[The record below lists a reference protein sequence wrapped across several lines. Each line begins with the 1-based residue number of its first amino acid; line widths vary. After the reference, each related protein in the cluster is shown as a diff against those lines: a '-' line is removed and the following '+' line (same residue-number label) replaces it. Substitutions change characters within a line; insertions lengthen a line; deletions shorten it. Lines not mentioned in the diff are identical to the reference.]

1 MRFVFLILAVLAAF
15 AQSVAAQE
23 GYSPSPEN
31 MESRREFSN
40 ARFGIF
46 IHWGLYSMLGDG
58 EWIMHNKNIN
68 HKEYEKL
75 AGGFYPSKFNAAEWV
90 SAIKLS
96 GAKYIC
102 ITSRHHDGFSLFKTT
117 ASSYN
122 SVDATPFGRD
132 ILAEI
137 AAECNKQGI
146 RLHFYYS
153 HLDWGREDYYPVGR
167 TGRGT
172 GRTGYFE
179 GKKLP
184 QMDSAVFRTN
194 WAYENYLKF
203 MDTQLTEL
211 LTNYGP
217 VGAIWFD
224 GVWDRDEQENGL
236 KAETWNL
243 AHQYSLIH
251 KLQPGCLVGNNH
263 HMDPFPGEDIQIFER
278 DIPGQ
283 NLYGYSEQ
291 AISTVLP
298 LETCQTM
305 NRSWGY
311 RITDTTYKTEEFLI
325 KYLVQTAAKG
335 ANLLLNIGPRPDGTL
350 PHESVARLKAIGKWM
365 DKYGETIY
373 GTTAGIVP
381 EQPWGVSTRKGHR
394 SFLHVFKDTLEIFVP
409 LEDTGIVSC
418 REFAGGKEL
427 KYRKAKGGITIMLDP
442 NMATDAGVRVVE
454 LVYPAVDT
462 EALEASVRNFLERY
476 PQATL
481 QDVYKNSFQDY
492 FGPAHIM
499 ASREGVI
506 NYLSREVQRMKLEK
520 PLDEK
525 ISLHVSGSG
534 TSGAQQDVLAE
545 EKNAQKYYT
554 PCGWRHNY
562 YQVSL
567 EMISDGLISV
577 EDFADAFI
585 AGGGQEPQVT
595 GEWLEEWTLIKK
607 AVKKVSP
614 KMEGYRVDDAKITS
628 LIKEGK
634 YVVHHSAGYSQAY
647 KPHYRIIR
655 GDIFKAVI
663 LPLIK

>member
-1 MRFVFLILAVLAAF
+1 MA
-15 AQSVAAQE
+15 
-23 GYSPSPEN
+23 
-31 MESRREFSN
+31 SRREFSQ

-46 IHWGLYSMLGDG
+46 IHWGIYSMLGDG
-58 EWIMHNKNIN
+58 EWVMHNKNIN

-75 AGGFYPSKFNAAEWV
+75 AGGFYPHKFNAAEWV
-90 SAIKLS
+90 GAIKAS

-102 ITSRHHDGFSLFKTT
+102 ITSRHHDGFSIFKSN

-122 SVDATPFGRD
+122 VVDATPFRRD

-137 AAECNKQGI
+137 AQECHKQGI

-172 GRTGYFE
+172 GRTGYFQ
-179 GKKLP
+179 GKRLP
-184 QMDSAVFRTN
+184 QLDSAVFRTN

-203 MDTQLTEL
+203 MDAQLTEL

-224 GVWDRDEQENGL
+224 GVWDRDKQENGL

-243 AHQYSLIH
+243 ASQYSLIH
-251 KLQPGCLVGNNH
+251 SLQPGCLVGNNH

-311 RITDTTYKTEEFLI
+311 RITDTAYKSEEFLI

-350 PHESVARLKAIGKWM
+350 PDESLSRLKAIGGWM
-365 DKYGETIY
+365 EKYGETIY
-373 GTTAGIVP
+373 ATTAGIVP

-394 SFLHVFKDTLEIFVP
+394 NFLHIFKDTAAVFVP
-409 LEDTGIVSC
+409 LEDAGIVEC
-418 REFAGGKEL
+418 REYVTGREL
-427 KYRKAKGGITIMLDP
+427 KFRKVDGGLEISLLPDMQADGGI
-442 NMATDAGVRVVE
+442 RVVE
-454 LVYPAVDT
+454 IAYPAVDRA
-462 EALEASVRNFLERY
+462 ALEASVASFMRKY

-499 ASREGVI
+499 AKREGVVR
-506 NYLSREVQRMKLEK
+506 YLQQELEQMEREEALGEDGND
-520 PLDEK
+520 L
-525 ISLHVSGSG
+525 SGRG
-534 TSGAQQDVLAE
+534 
-545 EKNAQKYYT
+545 YYD
-554 PCGWRHNY
+554 PCGWRNNY
-562 YQVSL
+562 FQVSL
-567 EMISDGLISV
+567 DVVKDGLMSV
-577 EDFADAFI
+577 GEFADAFI
-585 AGGGQEPQVT
+585 AGGGEVPQVDQ
-595 GEWLEEWTLIKK
+595 GWMQEWQLIKR
-607 AVKKVSP
+607 AVKKAAP
-614 KMEGYRVDDAKITS
+614 GIAGYREDAAAIDR
-628 LIKEGK
+628 LIGEGK
-634 YVVHHSAGYSQAY
+634 YVVHHSNRYGEAY

-655 GDIFKAVI
+655 RDIFEAVV
-663 LPLIK
+663 LPKLKK

>member
-1 MRFVFLILAVLAAF
+1 MFLTSFPIISQEKYIPS
-15 AQSVAAQE
+15 AQ
-23 GYSPSPEN
+23 N
-31 MESRREFSN
+31 MASRREFDQ

-46 IHWGLYSMLGDG
+46 IHWGIYSMLGDG
-58 EWIMHNKNIN
+58 EWVMHNKNIN
-68 HKEYEKL
+68 YKEYEKL
-75 AGGFYPSKFNAAEWV
+75 AAGFYPSKFNAAEWV
-90 SAIKLS
+90 NAIKGS

-102 ITSRHHDGFSLFKTT
+102 ITSRHHDGFSIFNTG
-117 ASSYN
+117 ASGYN
-122 SVDATPFGRD
+122 VVDATPFKRD

-137 AAECNKQGI
+137 AQECHKQGI
-146 RLHFYYS
+146 RLHIYYS
-153 HLDWGREDYYPVGR
+153 HIDWGREDYYPVGR

-172 GRTGYFE
+172 GRTGHFQ

-184 QMDSAVFRTN
+184 ELDSSKFQTN

-203 MDTQLTEL
+203 MDQQLTEL

-224 GVWDRDEQENGL
+224 GLWDRDKQEDGL

-243 AHQYSLIH
+243 DNQYALIH

-311 RITDTTYKTEEFLI
+311 RITDTTYKSEEFLI

-350 PHESVARLKAIGKWM
+350 PDESLQRLEAMGKWM
-365 DKYGETIY
+365 EKFGETIY

-394 SFLHVFKDTLEIFVP
+394 NFLFVFKDTSEVFVP
-409 LEDTGIVSC
+409 LEDTDIVES
-418 REFAGGKEL
+418 RDYAAGTHLE
-427 KYRKAKGGITIMLDP
+427 YRRVKGGIRISLG
-442 NMATDAGVRVVE
+442 NAGAPSNGIRVVE
-454 LVYPAVDT
+454 FAYDPVDN
-462 EALEASVRNFLERY
+462 EALEASVAGFLKKY

-481 QDVYKNSFQDY
+481 QDVYKNNFQDY

-499 ASREGVI
+499 AKREGVVRYLQQELEEMKQEG
-506 NYLSREVQRMKLEK
+506 YLSGR
-520 PLDEK
+520 
-525 ISLHVSGSG
+525 G
-534 TSGAQQDVLAE
+534 
-545 EKNAQKYYT
+545 YYD
-554 PCGWRHNY
+554 PCGWRNNY

-567 EMISDGLISV
+567 AVVADGLMTLD
-577 EDFADAFI
+577 EFADAFI
-585 AGGGQEPQVT
+585 AGGGAVPEVTDEWMQE
-595 GEWLEEWTLIKK
+595 WKLIKK
-607 AVKKVSP
+607 AVKKAAPAIV
-614 KMEGYRVDDAKITS
+614 GYGKDAAAIDN
-628 LIKEGK
+628 LIKDGK
-634 YVVHHSAGYSQAY
+634 YVVHHSNGYVETY
-647 KPHYRIIR
+647 KPHYRIMR
-655 GDIFKAVI
+655 RDIFNALVYPRIKASG
-663 LPLIK
+663 KN

>member
-1 MRFVFLILAVLAAF
+1 MRFVFF
-15 AQSVAAQE
+15 ALLFFSACFQLYSQDKYIPSAQ
-23 GYSPSPEN
+23 N
-31 MESRREFSN
+31 MASRREFDQ

-46 IHWGLYSMLGDG
+46 IHWGIYSMLGDG
-58 EWIMHNKNIN
+58 EWVMHNKNIN
-68 HKEYEKL
+68 YKEYEKL
-75 AGGFYPSKFNAAEWV
+75 AGGFYPSKFDAAEWV
-90 SAIKLS
+90 KAIKES

-102 ITSRHHDGFSLFKTT
+102 ITSRHHDGFSIFNTK

-122 SVDATPFGRD
+122 VVEATPFKRD

-137 AAECNKQGI
+137 AQECHKQGI

-153 HLDWGREDYYPVGR
+153 HIDWGREDYYPVGR
-167 TGRGT
+167 TGHGT
-172 GRTGYFE
+172 GRTGHFQ

-184 QMDSAVFRTN
+184 QMDSSKFQTN

-203 MDTQLTEL
+203 MDTQLEEL

-224 GVWDRDEQENGL
+224 GLWDRDKQENGL
-236 KAETWNL
+236 RADTWNL
-243 AHQYSLIH
+243 ENQYALIH
-251 KLQPGCLVGNNH
+251 RLQPGCLVGNNH

-311 RITDTTYKTEEFLI
+311 RITDTTYKSEEFLV

-350 PHESVARLKAIGKWM
+350 PDESLQRLKAIGVWM
-365 DKYGETIY
+365 DKFGETIY

-381 EQPWGVSTRKGHR
+381 EQNWGVSTRKGHR
-394 SFLHVFKDTLEIFVP
+394 NFLFVFNDTTEVFVP
-409 LEDTGIVSC
+409 LQDMDIVEC
-418 REFAGGKEL
+418 RDYAAGTQLKFKKE
-427 KYRKAKGGITIMLDP
+427 KGGIRITLDP
-442 NMATDAGVRVVE
+442 GMQAYQGIRVVE
-454 LVYPAVDT
+454 FTCPSVDKS
-462 EALEASVRNFLERY
+462 ALEASVAEFLEKY
-476 PQATL
+476 PEATL

-499 ASREGVI
+499 ARREGVVR
-506 NYLSREVQRMKLEK
+506 YLQQE
-520 PLDEK
+520 LDEMK
-525 ISLHVSGSG
+525 NEGQGNLSGRG
-534 TSGAQQDVLAE
+534 
-545 EKNAQKYYT
+545 YYD

-567 EMISDGLISV
+567 AVVADGLMTL
-577 EDFADAFI
+577 EEFADAFM
-585 AGGGQEPQVT
+585 AGGGAVPQVDDAWMQ
-595 GEWLEEWTLIKK
+595 EWKLIKG
-607 AVKKVSP
+607 AVKKVKP
-614 KMEGYRVDDAKITS
+614 GIEGFRKDAAVIDK
-628 LIKEGK
+628 LIGEGK
-634 YVVHHSAGYSQAY
+634 YVVHHSNKYGEAY

-655 GDIFKAVI
+655 SDIFNAVVYPRIKAAEGN
-663 LPLIK
+663 

>member
-1 MRFVFLILAVLAAF
+1 MRFVFF
-15 AQSVAAQE
+15 ALLMFLTSFPIFSQEKYIPSAQ
-23 GYSPSPEN
+23 N
-31 MESRREFSN
+31 MASRREFSQ

-46 IHWGLYSMLGDG
+46 IHWGIYSMLGDG
-58 EWIMHNKNIN
+58 EWVMHNKNIN
-68 HKEYEKL
+68 YKEYEKL
-75 AGGFYPSKFNAAEWV
+75 AAGFYPSKFNAAEWV
-90 SAIKLS
+90 KAIKGS

-102 ITSRHHDGFSLFKTT
+102 ITSRHHDGFSIFNTK
-117 ASSYN
+117 ASGYN
-122 SVDATPFGRD
+122 VVDATPFKRD

-137 AAECNKQGI
+137 AQECHKQGI
-146 RLHFYYS
+146 RLHIYYS
-153 HLDWGREDYYPVGR
+153 HIDWGREDYYPVGR

-172 GRTGYFE
+172 GRTGHFQ

-184 QMDSAVFRTN
+184 ELDSSKFQTN

-203 MDTQLTEL
+203 MDQQLTEL

-224 GVWDRDEQENGL
+224 GLWDRDKQEDGL

-243 AHQYSLIH
+243 DNQYALIH

-291 AISTVLP
+291 AISTMLP

-311 RITDTTYKTEEFLI
+311 RITDTTYKSEEFLI

-350 PHESVARLKAIGKWM
+350 PDESLQRLEAMGRWMGKF
-365 DKYGETIY
+365 GETIY

-394 SFLHVFKDTLEIFVP
+394 NFLFVFKDTSEVFVP
-409 LEDTGIVSC
+409 LEDTDIVESRDYAAGTHLEYRRVKDGIRISLGN
-418 REFAGGKEL
+418 AG
-427 KYRKAKGGITIMLDP
+427 APSNGI
-442 NMATDAGVRVVE
+442 RVVE
-454 LVYPAVDT
+454 FTYDPVDN
-462 EALEASVRNFLERY
+462 EALEASVVGFLKKY

-481 QDVYKNSFQDY
+481 QDVYKNNFQDY

-499 ASREGVI
+499 AKREGVVRYLQQELEEMKQEG
-506 NYLSREVQRMKLEK
+506 YLSGR
-520 PLDEK
+520 
-525 ISLHVSGSG
+525 G
-534 TSGAQQDVLAE
+534 
-545 EKNAQKYYT
+545 YYD
-554 PCGWRHNY
+554 PCGWRNNY

-567 EMISDGLISV
+567 AVVADGLMTLD
-577 EDFADAFI
+577 EFADAFI
-585 AGGGQEPQVT
+585 AGGGAVPEVTDEWMQE
-595 GEWLEEWTLIKK
+595 WKLIKK
-607 AVKKVSP
+607 AVKKAAPAIV
-614 KMEGYRVDDAKITS
+614 GYGKDAAAIDS
-628 LIKEGK
+628 LIKDGK
-634 YVVHHSAGYSQAY
+634 YVVHHSNRYVETY
-647 KPHYRIIR
+647 KPHYRIMR
-655 GDIFKAVI
+655 RDIFNALVYPRIKASG
-663 LPLIK
+663 KN

>member
-1 MRFVFLILAVLAAF
+1 MRFVFLILSVLIACTQLC
-15 AQSVAAQE
+15 AQSA
-23 GYSPSPEN
+23 YTPSPQN
-31 MESRREFSN
+31 MESRREFAQ

-46 IHWGLYSMLGDG
+46 IHWGIYSMLGDG
-58 EWIMHNKNIN
+58 EWVMHNKNIN
-68 HKEYEKL
+68 YKEYEKL
-75 AGGFYPSKFNAAEWV
+75 AGGFYPSKFDAAQWV
-90 SAIKLS
+90 SAIKGS

-102 ITSRHHDGFSLFKTT
+102 ITSRHHDGFSIFKTG
-117 ASSYN
+117 ASPYN
-122 SVDATPFGRD
+122 SVDATPFKRD

-137 AAECNKQGI
+137 ASECHKQGI

-153 HLDWGREDYYPVGR
+153 HIDWGREDYYPVGR
-167 TGRGT
+167 TGHGT
-172 GRTGYFE
+172 GRTGWFE

-184 QMDSAVFRTN
+184 QLDSAVFQTN

-224 GVWDRDEQENGL
+224 GLWDRDKQKNGL
-236 KAETWNL
+236 LAQTWNL
-243 AHQYSLIH
+243 DNQYALIH

-311 RITDTTYKTEEFLI
+311 RVTDTTYKTEEFLI

-350 PHESVARLKAIGKWM
+350 PDESLVRLAAIGKWM
-365 DKYGETIY
+365 EKYGETIY
-373 GTTAGIVP
+373 GSSAGVVP
-381 EQPWGVSTRKGHR
+381 EQSWGVSTRKGNR
-394 SFLHVFKDTLEIFVP
+394 NFLHIFKDTSEIFVP
-409 LEDTGIVSC
+409 LQNMEV
-418 REFAGGKEL
+418 KECKVYADGHPL
-427 KYRKAKGGITIMLDP
+427 KYRKDKNGIRVFLSPDMPVDGGI
-442 NMATDAGVRVVE
+442 RVVE
-454 LVYPAVDT
+454 IT
-462 EALEASVRNFLERY
+462 SEAADGVAMEKAIKAFLERY

-481 QDVYKNSFQDY
+481 QDVYKNSFQDW

-499 ASREGVI
+499 ASREGVVK
-506 NYLSREVQRMKLEK
+506 YLASELKQMEQEQIGADDAGSAVAEGSYNKL
-520 PLDEK
+520 
-525 ISLHVSGSG
+525 SGG
-534 TSGAQQDVLAE
+534 
-545 EKNAQKYYT
+545 KYYT
-554 PCGWRHNY
+554 PCGWRNNY

-567 EMISDGLISV
+567 DVVRDGLLTV
-577 EDFADAFI
+577 DEFADAFI
-585 AGGGQEPQVT
+585 CGGGAVPEVTDEWMQEW
-595 GEWLEEWTLIKK
+595 ELMKK
-607 AVKKVSP
+607 IVRRIAP
-614 KMEGYRVDDAKITS
+614 EMEGFSADADKITA

-634 YVVHHSAGYSQAY
+634 YVVHHSNRYGEAY

-655 GDIFKAVI
+655 RDIFEACI
-663 LPLIK
+663 LPRIKKYDIL

>member
-1 MRFVFLILAVLAAF
+1 
-15 AQSVAAQE
+15 
-23 GYSPSPEN
+23 
-31 MESRREFSN
+31 
-40 ARFGIF
+40 
-46 IHWGLYSMLGDG
+46 MLGDG
-58 EWIMHNKNIN
+58 EWVMHNKNIN
-68 HKEYEKL
+68 YKEYEKL
-75 AGGFYPSKFNAAEWV
+75 AAGFYPSKFNAAEWV
-90 SAIKLS
+90 KAIKGS

-102 ITSRHHDGFSLFKTT
+102 ITSRHHDGFSIFNTG
-117 ASSYN
+117 ASGYN
-122 SVDATPFGRD
+122 VVDATPFKRD

-137 AAECNKQGI
+137 AQECHKQGI
-146 RLHFYYS
+146 RLHIYYS
-153 HLDWGREDYYPVGR
+153 HIDWGREDYYPVGR

-172 GRTGYFE
+172 GRTGHFQ

-184 QMDSAVFRTN
+184 ELDSSKFQTN

-203 MDTQLTEL
+203 MDQQLTEL

-224 GVWDRDEQENGL
+224 GLWDRDKQEDGL

-243 AHQYSLIH
+243 DNQYALIH

-311 RITDTTYKTEEFLI
+311 RITDTTYKSEEFLI

-350 PHESVARLKAIGKWM
+350 PDESLQRLEAMGRWMGKF
-365 DKYGETIY
+365 GETIY

-394 SFLHVFKDTLEIFVP
+394 NFLFVFKDTSEVLVP
-409 LEDTGIVSC
+409 LEDTDIVECRDYATGTHLEYRRVKDGIRISLGN
-418 REFAGGKEL
+418 AG
-427 KYRKAKGGITIMLDP
+427 APDNGI
-442 NMATDAGVRVVE
+442 RVVE
-454 LVYPAVDT
+454 FTYDPVDN
-462 EALEASVRNFLERY
+462 EALEASVAGFLKKY

-481 QDVYKNSFQDY
+481 QDVYKNNFQDY

-499 ASREGVI
+499 AKREGVVRYLQQELEEMMQEG
-506 NYLSREVQRMKLEK
+506 YLSGR
-520 PLDEK
+520 
-525 ISLHVSGSG
+525 G
-534 TSGAQQDVLAE
+534 
-545 EKNAQKYYT
+545 YYD
-554 PCGWRHNY
+554 PCGWRNNY

-567 EMISDGLISV
+567 AVVADGIMTLD
-577 EDFADAFI
+577 EFADAFI
-585 AGGGQEPQVT
+585 AGGGAVPEVTDEWMQE
-595 GEWLEEWTLIKK
+595 WKLIKK
-607 AVKKVSP
+607 AVKKAAPTIV
-614 KMEGYRVDDAKITS
+614 GYGKDAAAIDS
-628 LIKEGK
+628 LIKDGK
-634 YVVHHSAGYSQAY
+634 YVVHHSNRYVETY
-647 KPHYRIIR
+647 KPHYRIMR
-655 GDIFKAVI
+655 RDIFNALVYPRIKASG
-663 LPLIK
+663 KN

>member
-1 MRFVFLILAVLAAF
+1 MRFVFFALLILLTSF
-15 AQSVAAQE
+15 PIFSQEKYIPSAQ
-23 GYSPSPEN
+23 N
-31 MESRREFSN
+31 MASRREFDQ

-46 IHWGLYSMLGDG
+46 IHWGIYSMLGDG
-58 EWIMHNKNIN
+58 EWVMHNKNIN
-68 HKEYEKL
+68 YKEYEKL
-75 AGGFYPSKFNAAEWV
+75 AAGFYPSKFNAAEWV
-90 SAIKLS
+90 KAIKGS

-102 ITSRHHDGFSLFKTT
+102 ITSRHHDGFSIFNTK
-117 ASSYN
+117 ASGYN
-122 SVDATPFGRD
+122 VVDATPFKRD

-137 AAECNKQGI
+137 AQECHKQGI
-146 RLHFYYS
+146 RLHIYYS
-153 HLDWGREDYYPVGR
+153 HIDWGREDYYPVGR

-172 GRTGYFE
+172 GRTGHFQ

-184 QMDSAVFRTN
+184 ELDSSKFQTN

-203 MDTQLTEL
+203 MDQQLTEL

-224 GVWDRDEQENGL
+224 GLWDRDKQEDGL

-243 AHQYSLIH
+243 DNQYALIH

-311 RITDTTYKTEEFLI
+311 RITDTTYKSEEFLI

-350 PHESVARLKAIGKWM
+350 PDESLQRLEAMGKWM
-365 DKYGETIY
+365 EKFGETIY

-394 SFLHVFKDTLEIFVP
+394 NFLFVFKDTSEVFVP
-409 LEDTGIVSC
+409 LEDTDIVES
-418 REFAGGKEL
+418 RDYAAGTHLE
-427 KYRKAKGGITIMLDP
+427 YRRVKGGIRISLG
-442 NMATDAGVRVVE
+442 NAGAPSNGIRVVE
-454 LVYPAVDT
+454 FAYDPVDN
-462 EALEASVRNFLERY
+462 EALEASVAGFLKKY

-481 QDVYKNSFQDY
+481 QDVYKNNFQDY

-499 ASREGVI
+499 AKREGVVRYLQQELEEMKQEG
-506 NYLSREVQRMKLEK
+506 YLSGR
-520 PLDEK
+520 
-525 ISLHVSGSG
+525 G
-534 TSGAQQDVLAE
+534 
-545 EKNAQKYYT
+545 YYD
-554 PCGWRHNY
+554 PCGWRNNY

-567 EMISDGLISV
+567 AVVADGLMTLD
-577 EDFADAFI
+577 EFADAFI
-585 AGGGQEPQVT
+585 AGGGAVPEVTDEWMQE
-595 GEWLEEWTLIKK
+595 WKLIKK
-607 AVKKVSP
+607 AVKKAAPTIV
-614 KMEGYRVDDAKITS
+614 GYGKDAAAIDS
-628 LIKEGK
+628 LIKDGK
-634 YVVHHSAGYSQAY
+634 YVVHHSNRYVETY
-647 KPHYRIIR
+647 KPHYRIMR
-655 GDIFKAVI
+655 RDIFNALVYPRIKASG
-663 LPLIK
+663 KN

>member
-1 MRFVFLILAVLAAF
+1 MLLTSFPIFSQEKYIPS
-15 AQSVAAQE
+15 AQ
-23 GYSPSPEN
+23 N
-31 MESRREFSN
+31 MASRREFDQ

-46 IHWGLYSMLGDG
+46 IHWGIYSMLGDG
-58 EWIMHNKNIN
+58 EWVMHNKNIN
-68 HKEYEKL
+68 YKEYEKL
-75 AGGFYPSKFNAAEWV
+75 AAGFYPSKFNAAEWV
-90 SAIKLS
+90 KAIKGS

-102 ITSRHHDGFSLFKTT
+102 ITSRHHDGFSIFNTK
-117 ASSYN
+117 ASGYN
-122 SVDATPFGRD
+122 VVDATPFKRD

-137 AAECNKQGI
+137 AQECHNQGI
-146 RLHFYYS
+146 RLHIYYS
-153 HLDWGREDYYPVGR
+153 HIDWGREDYYPVGR

-172 GRTGYFE
+172 GRTGHFQ

-184 QMDSAVFRTN
+184 ELDSSKFQTN

-203 MDTQLTEL
+203 MNQQLTEL

-224 GVWDRDEQENGL
+224 GLWDRDKQEDGL

-243 AHQYSLIH
+243 DNQYALIH

-311 RITDTTYKTEEFLI
+311 RITDTTYKSEEFLI

-350 PHESVARLKAIGKWM
+350 PDESLQRLEAMGRWM
-365 DKYGETIY
+365 EKFGETIY

-394 SFLHVFKDTLEIFVP
+394 NFLFVFKDTSEVLVP
-409 LEDTGIVSC
+409 LEDTDVVECRDYATGTHLEYRRVKDGIRISLGN
-418 REFAGGKEL
+418 AG
-427 KYRKAKGGITIMLDP
+427 APDNGI
-442 NMATDAGVRVVE
+442 RVVE
-454 LVYPAVDT
+454 FTYDPVDN
-462 EALEASVRNFLERY
+462 EALEASVTGFLKKY

-481 QDVYKNSFQDY
+481 QDVYKNNFQDY

-499 ASREGVI
+499 AKREGVVRYLQQELEEMKQEG
-506 NYLSREVQRMKLEK
+506 YLSGR
-520 PLDEK
+520 
-525 ISLHVSGSG
+525 G
-534 TSGAQQDVLAE
+534 
-545 EKNAQKYYT
+545 YYD
-554 PCGWRHNY
+554 PCGWRNNY

-567 EMISDGLISV
+567 AVVADGLMTLD
-577 EDFADAFI
+577 EFADAFI
-585 AGGGQEPQVT
+585 AGGGAVPEVTDEWMQE
-595 GEWLEEWTLIKK
+595 WKLIKK
-607 AVKKVSP
+607 AVKKAAPTIV
-614 KMEGYRVDDAKITS
+614 GYGKDAEAIDS
-628 LIKEGK
+628 LIKDGK
-634 YVVHHSAGYSQAY
+634 YVVHHSNRYVETY
-647 KPHYRIIR
+647 KPHYRIMR
-655 GDIFKAVI
+655 RDIFNALVYPRIKASD
-663 LPLIK
+663 KN

>member
-1 MRFVFLILAVLAAF
+1 MMAAAF
-15 AQSVAAQE
+15 AGRGYAQE
-23 GYSPSPEN
+23 NYRPSAEN
-31 MESRREFSN
+31 MESRREFSQ

-46 IHWGLYSMLGDG
+46 IHWGIYSILGDG
-58 EWIMHNKNIN
+58 EWVMHNKNIN
-68 HKEYEKL
+68 YKEYEKL
-75 AGGFYPSKFNAAEWV
+75 AAGFYPSKFNAEEWV
-90 SAIKLS
+90 SAIKMS

-102 ITSRHHDGFSLFKTT
+102 ITSRHHDGFSIFGTK
-117 ASSYN
+117 ASGYN

-137 AAECNKQGI
+137 AQECHKQGI
-146 RLHFYYS
+146 RLHIYYS
-153 HLDWGREDYYPVGR
+153 HIDWGREDYYPVGR
-167 TGRGT
+167 TGHGT
-172 GRTGYFE
+172 GRTGFFQ

-184 QMDSAVFRTN
+184 QIDSSVFRTN

-224 GVWDRDEQENGL
+224 GLWDRDKQQNGL
-236 KAETWNL
+236 EPQTWNL
-243 AHQYSLIH
+243 ANQYALIH

-311 RITDTTYKTEEFLI
+311 RITDTVYKSEEFLI

-350 PHESVARLKAIGKWM
+350 PDKAVARLKAIGSWM
-365 DKYGETIY
+365 EKYGETIY
-373 GTTAGIVP
+373 GTTAGVVP
-381 EQPWGVSTRKGHR
+381 EQPWGVSTRKGNR
-394 SFLHVFKDTLEIFVP
+394 TFLHIFKDTSSIFVP
-409 LEDTGIVSC
+409 LESADIVEC
-418 REFAGGKEL
+418 KAYLQGTPVKFKKKE
-427 KYRKAKGGITIMLDP
+427 GGIELDLSGP
-442 NMATDAGVRVVE
+442 IQKDGGIKVVE
-454 LVYPAVDT
+454 LVYPAVDRK
-462 EALEASVRNFLERY
+462 ALESSVRNFLERY
-476 PQATL
+476 PKATL
-481 QDVYKNSFQDY
+481 QDVYKNNFQDVY
-492 FGPAHIM
+492 GPAHIM
-499 ASREGVI
+499 ADRKGVI
-506 NYLSREVQRMKLEK
+506 SYLQRELKKMAIENDGPVAVK
-520 PLDEK
+520 PLSKADSPEGGL
-525 ISLHVSGSG
+525 SAG
-534 TSGAQQDVLAE
+534 QQIQDRKKDA
-545 EKNAQKYYT
+545 AYYFN
-554 PCGWRHNY
+554 PCGWRNNY

-567 EMISDGLISV
+567 EMISDGLVSV
-577 EDFADAFI
+577 EEFADAFM
-585 AGGGQEPQVT
+585 AGGGAEPEVT
-595 GEWLEEWTLIKK
+595 QEWLLEWKLIKK
-607 AVKKVSP
+607 AVKDMAP
-614 KMEGYRVDDAKITS
+614 KIEGYRRDDAKITA

-634 YVVHHSAGYSQAY
+634 YVVHHSTQYGDAY

-655 GDIFKAVI
+655 RDIFEAVL

>member
-1 MRFVFLILAVLAAF
+1 MFLTSFPIF
-15 AQSVAAQE
+15 SQEKYIPSAQ
-23 GYSPSPEN
+23 N
-31 MESRREFSN
+31 MASRMEFSQ

-46 IHWGLYSMLGDG
+46 IHWGIYSMLGDG
-58 EWIMHNKNIN
+58 EWVMHNKNIN
-68 HKEYEKL
+68 YKEYEKL
-75 AGGFYPSKFNAAEWV
+75 AAGFYPSKFNAAEWV
-90 SAIKLS
+90 KAIKGS

-102 ITSRHHDGFSLFKTT
+102 ITSRHHDGFSIFNTK
-117 ASSYN
+117 ASGYN
-122 SVDATPFGRD
+122 VVDATPFKRD

-137 AAECNKQGI
+137 AQECHKQGI
-146 RLHFYYS
+146 RLHIYYS
-153 HLDWGREDYYPVGR
+153 HIDWGREDYYPVGR

-172 GRTGYFE
+172 GRIGHFQ

-184 QMDSAVFRTN
+184 ELDSSKFQTN

-203 MDTQLTEL
+203 MDQQLTEL

-224 GVWDRDEQENGL
+224 GLWDRDKQEDGL

-243 AHQYSLIH
+243 DNQYALIH

-311 RITDTTYKTEEFLI
+311 RITDTTYKSEEFLI

-350 PHESVARLKAIGKWM
+350 PDESLQRLEAMGRWM
-365 DKYGETIY
+365 EKFGETIY

-394 SFLHVFKDTLEIFVP
+394 NFLFVFKDTSEVFVP
-409 LEDTGIVSC
+409 LEDTDIVECRDYATGTHLEYRRVKDGIRISLGN
-418 REFAGGKEL
+418 AG
-427 KYRKAKGGITIMLDP
+427 APDNGI
-442 NMATDAGVRVVE
+442 RVVE
-454 LVYPAVDT
+454 FAYDPIDN
-462 EALEASVRNFLERY
+462 EALEASVAGFLKKY

-481 QDVYKNSFQDY
+481 QDVYKNNFQDY

-499 ASREGVI
+499 AKREGVVRYLQQELEEMKQEG
-506 NYLSREVQRMKLEK
+506 YLSGR
-520 PLDEK
+520 
-525 ISLHVSGSG
+525 G
-534 TSGAQQDVLAE
+534 
-545 EKNAQKYYT
+545 YYD
-554 PCGWRHNY
+554 PCGWRNNY

-567 EMISDGLISV
+567 AVVADGLMTLD
-577 EDFADAFI
+577 EFADAFI
-585 AGGGQEPQVT
+585 AGGGAVPEVTDEWMQE
-595 GEWLEEWTLIKK
+595 WKLIKK
-607 AVKKVSP
+607 AVKKAAPAIV
-614 KMEGYRVDDAKITS
+614 GYGKDAAAIDN
-628 LIKEGK
+628 LIKDGK
-634 YVVHHSAGYSQAY
+634 YVVHHSNRYVETY
-647 KPHYRIIR
+647 KPHYRIMR
-655 GDIFKAVI
+655 RDIFNALVYPRIKASG
-663 LPLIK
+663 KN

>member
-1 MRFVFLILAVLAAF
+1 MRFVFSFIVGLAIF
-15 AQSVAAQE
+15 AQTVSAQE
-23 GYSPSPEN
+23 NYRPTPQN
-31 MESRREFSN
+31 MESRREFAQ

-68 HKEYEKL
+68 HKEYETL
-75 AGGFYPSKFNAAEWV
+75 AGAFYPSKFNATEWV
-90 SAIKLS
+90 SAIKKS

-102 ITSRHHDGFSLFKTT
+102 ITSRHHDGFSLFKTA

-137 AAECNKQGI
+137 AAECQKQGI

-184 QMDSAVFRTN
+184 QIDSAVFQTN

-203 MDTQLTEL
+203 MDDQLTEL
-211 LTNYGP
+211 LTNYGKI
-217 VGAIWFD
+217 GAIWFD
-224 GVWDRDEQENGL
+224 GVWDRDKQENGL

-243 AHQYSLIH
+243 ANQYALIH

-263 HMDPFPGEDIQIFER
+263 HMGPFPGEDIQIFER

-311 RITDTTYKTEEFLI
+311 RVTDTTYKTEEFLI

-350 PHESVARLKAIGKWM
+350 PDKSIQRLKAMGEWM

-373 GTTAGIVP
+373 GTTAGIVS

-394 SFLHVFKDTLEIFVP
+394 NFLHVFKDTSEIFVP
-409 LEDTGIVSC
+409 LENTDIVEC
-418 REFAGGKEL
+418 KEYVGGNEL
-427 KYRKAKGGITIMLDP
+427 KYKKVKGGLKIILNP
-442 NMATDAGVRVVE
+442 GIVRDGGIAVVE
-454 LVYPAVDT
+454 FTYPAVDVT
-462 EALEASVRNFLERY
+462 ALEASVAEFLERY
-476 PQATL
+476 PKATL

-499 ASREGVI
+499 ASRESVI
-506 NYLSREVQRMKLEK
+506 AYLERELKKMKLEK
-520 PLDEK
+520 VPPLSITLYSDTTDHTPVAGDMSGEK
-525 ISLHVSGSG
+525 
-534 TSGAQQDVLAE
+534 E
-545 EKNAQKYYT
+545 ESFQYYT

-567 EMISDGLISV
+567 KMITDGLISV
-577 EDFADAFI
+577 EDFADAFL
-585 AGGGQEPQVT
+585 AGGGEEPQVT
-595 GEWLEEWTLIKK
+595 EAWLEEWKLIKK
-607 AVKKVSP
+607 GVKKVAP
-614 KMEGYRVDDAKITS
+614 KLKGFKDDDARITS
-628 LIKEGK
+628 LIEEGK
-634 YVVHHSAGYSQAY
+634 YVVHHSASFNGAY

-655 GDIFKAVI
+655 RDIFEAVI

>member
-1 MRFVFLILAVLAAF
+1 MFLTSFPIF
-15 AQSVAAQE
+15 SQEKYIPSAQ
-23 GYSPSPEN
+23 N
-31 MESRREFSN
+31 MASRREFDQ

-46 IHWGLYSMLGDG
+46 IHWGIYSMLGDG
-58 EWIMHNKNIN
+58 EWVMHNKNIN
-68 HKEYEKL
+68 YKEYEKL
-75 AGGFYPSKFNAAEWV
+75 AAGFYPSKFNAAEWV
-90 SAIKLS
+90 KAIKGS

-102 ITSRHHDGFSLFKTT
+102 ITSRHHDGFSIFNTK
-117 ASSYN
+117 ASGYN
-122 SVDATPFGRD
+122 VVDATPFKRD

-137 AAECNKQGI
+137 AQECHKQGI
-146 RLHFYYS
+146 RLHIYYS
-153 HLDWGREDYYPVGR
+153 HIDWGREDYYPVGR

-172 GRTGYFE
+172 GRTGHFQ

-184 QMDSAVFRTN
+184 ELDSSKFQTN

-203 MDTQLTEL
+203 MDQQLTEL

-224 GVWDRDEQENGL
+224 GLWDRDKQEDGL

-243 AHQYSLIH
+243 DNQYALIH

-311 RITDTTYKTEEFLI
+311 RITDTTYKSEEFLI

-350 PHESVARLKAIGKWM
+350 PDESLQRLEAMGRWM
-365 DKYGETIY
+365 EKFGETIY

-394 SFLHVFKDTLEIFVP
+394 NFLFVFKDTSEVFVP
-409 LEDTGIVSC
+409 LEDTDIVECRDYAAGTHLEYRRVKDGIRISLGN
-418 REFAGGKEL
+418 AG
-427 KYRKAKGGITIMLDP
+427 APVNGI
-442 NMATDAGVRVVE
+442 RVVE
-454 LVYPAVDT
+454 FTYDPVDN
-462 EALEASVRNFLERY
+462 EALEASVAGFLKKY

-481 QDVYKNSFQDY
+481 QDVYKNNFQDY

-499 ASREGVI
+499 AKREGVVRYLQQELEEMKQEG
-506 NYLSREVQRMKLEK
+506 YLSGR
-520 PLDEK
+520 
-525 ISLHVSGSG
+525 G
-534 TSGAQQDVLAE
+534 
-545 EKNAQKYYT
+545 YYD
-554 PCGWRHNY
+554 PCGWRNNY

-567 EMISDGLISV
+567 AVVADGLMTLD
-577 EDFADAFI
+577 EFADAFI
-585 AGGGQEPQVT
+585 AGGGAVPEVTDEWMQE
-595 GEWLEEWTLIKK
+595 WKLIKK
-607 AVKKVSP
+607 AVKKAAPTIV
-614 KMEGYRVDDAKITS
+614 GYGKDAAAIDN
-628 LIKEGK
+628 LIKDGK
-634 YVVHHSAGYSQAY
+634 YVVHHSNRYVETY
-647 KPHYRIIR
+647 KPHYRIMR
-655 GDIFKAVI
+655 RDIFNALVYPRIKASG
-663 LPLIK
+663 KN

>member
-1 MRFVFLILAVLAAF
+1 MFLTSFPIF
-15 AQSVAAQE
+15 SQEKYIPSAQ
-23 GYSPSPEN
+23 N
-31 MESRREFSN
+31 MASRREFDQ

-46 IHWGLYSMLGDG
+46 IHWGIYSMLGDG
-58 EWIMHNKNIN
+58 EWVMHNKNIN
-68 HKEYEKL
+68 YKEYEKL
-75 AGGFYPSKFNAAEWV
+75 AAGFYPSKFNAAEWV
-90 SAIKLS
+90 KAIKGS

-102 ITSRHHDGFSLFKTT
+102 ITSRHHDGFSIFNTK
-117 ASSYN
+117 ASGYN
-122 SVDATPFGRD
+122 VVDATPFKRD

-137 AAECNKQGI
+137 AQECHKQGI
-146 RLHFYYS
+146 RLHIYYS
-153 HLDWGREDYYPVGR
+153 HIDWGREDYYPVGR

-172 GRTGYFE
+172 GRTGHFQ

-184 QMDSAVFRTN
+184 ELDSSKFQTN

-203 MDTQLTEL
+203 MDQQLTEL

-224 GVWDRDEQENGL
+224 GLWDRDKQEDGL

-243 AHQYSLIH
+243 DNQYALIH

-311 RITDTTYKTEEFLI
+311 RITDTTYKSEEFLI

-350 PHESVARLKAIGKWM
+350 PDESLQRLEAMGRWM
-365 DKYGETIY
+365 EKFGETIY
-373 GTTAGIVP
+373 GSTAGIVP

-394 SFLHVFKDTLEIFVP
+394 NFLFVFKDTSEVLVS
-409 LEDTGIVSC
+409 LEDTDIVECRDYATGTHLEYRRVKDGIRISLGN
-418 REFAGGKEL
+418 AG
-427 KYRKAKGGITIMLDP
+427 APDNGI
-442 NMATDAGVRVVE
+442 RVVE
-454 LVYPAVDT
+454 FTYDPVDN
-462 EALEASVRNFLERY
+462 EALEASVAGFLKKY

-481 QDVYKNSFQDY
+481 QDVYKNNFQDY

-499 ASREGVI
+499 AKREGVVRYLQQELEEMKQEG
-506 NYLSREVQRMKLEK
+506 YLSGR
-520 PLDEK
+520 
-525 ISLHVSGSG
+525 G
-534 TSGAQQDVLAE
+534 
-545 EKNAQKYYT
+545 YYD
-554 PCGWRHNY
+554 PCGWRNNY

-567 EMISDGLISV
+567 AVVADGLMTLD
-577 EDFADAFI
+577 EFADAFI
-585 AGGGQEPQVT
+585 AGGGAVPEVTDEWMQE
-595 GEWLEEWTLIKK
+595 WKLIKK
-607 AVKKVSP
+607 AVKKAAPTIV
-614 KMEGYRVDDAKITS
+614 GYGKDAAAIDN
-628 LIKEGK
+628 LIKDGK
-634 YVVHHSAGYSQAY
+634 YVVHHSNRYVETY
-647 KPHYRIIR
+647 KPHYRIMR
-655 GDIFKAVI
+655 RDIFNALVYPRIKASG
-663 LPLIK
+663 KN

>member
-1 MRFVFLILAVLAAF
+1 MA
-15 AQSVAAQE
+15 
-23 GYSPSPEN
+23 
-31 MESRREFSN
+31 SRREFDQ

-46 IHWGLYSMLGDG
+46 IHWGIYSMLGDG
-58 EWIMHNKNIN
+58 EWVMHNKNIN
-68 HKEYEKL
+68 YKEYEKL
-75 AGGFYPSKFNAAEWV
+75 AAGFYPSKFNAAEWV
-90 SAIKLS
+90 KAIKGS

-102 ITSRHHDGFSLFKTT
+102 ITSRHHDGFSIFNTK
-117 ASSYN
+117 ASGYN
-122 SVDATPFGRD
+122 VVDATPFKRD

-137 AAECNKQGI
+137 AQECHKQGI
-146 RLHFYYS
+146 RLHIYYS
-153 HLDWGREDYYPVGR
+153 HIDWGREDYYPVGR

-172 GRTGYFE
+172 GRTGHFQ

-184 QMDSAVFRTN
+184 ELDSSKFQTN

-203 MDTQLTEL
+203 MNQQLTEL

-224 GVWDRDEQENGL
+224 GLWDRDKQEDGL

-243 AHQYSLIH
+243 DNQYALIH

-311 RITDTTYKTEEFLI
+311 RITDTTYKSEEFLI

-350 PHESVARLKAIGKWM
+350 PDESLQRLEAMGRWM
-365 DKYGETIY
+365 EKFGETIY

-394 SFLHVFKDTLEIFVP
+394 NFLFVFKDTSEVLVP
-409 LEDTGIVSC
+409 LEDTDVVECRDYATGTHLEYRRVKDGIRISLGN
-418 REFAGGKEL
+418 AG
-427 KYRKAKGGITIMLDP
+427 APDNGI
-442 NMATDAGVRVVE
+442 RVVE
-454 LVYPAVDT
+454 FTYDPVDN
-462 EALEASVRNFLERY
+462 EALEASVTGFLKKY

-481 QDVYKNSFQDY
+481 QDVYKNNFQDY

-499 ASREGVI
+499 AKREGVVRYLQQELEEMKQEG
-506 NYLSREVQRMKLEK
+506 YLSGR
-520 PLDEK
+520 
-525 ISLHVSGSG
+525 G
-534 TSGAQQDVLAE
+534 
-545 EKNAQKYYT
+545 YYD
-554 PCGWRHNY
+554 PCGWRNNY

-567 EMISDGLISV
+567 AVVADGLMTLD
-577 EDFADAFI
+577 EFADAFI
-585 AGGGQEPQVT
+585 AGGGAVPEVTDEWMQE
-595 GEWLEEWTLIKK
+595 WKLIKK
-607 AVKKVSP
+607 AVKKAAPTIV
-614 KMEGYRVDDAKITS
+614 GYGKDAEAIDS
-628 LIKEGK
+628 LIKDGK
-634 YVVHHSAGYSQAY
+634 YVVHHSNRYVETY
-647 KPHYRIIR
+647 KPHYRIMR
-655 GDIFKAVI
+655 RDIFNALVYPRIKASD
-663 LPLIK
+663 KN

>member
-1 MRFVFLILAVLAAF
+1 MLLTSFPIFSQEKYIPS
-15 AQSVAAQE
+15 AQ
-23 GYSPSPEN
+23 N
-31 MESRREFSN
+31 MASRREFDQ

-46 IHWGLYSMLGDG
+46 IHWGIYSMLGDG
-58 EWIMHNKNIN
+58 EWVMHNKNIN
-68 HKEYEKL
+68 YKEYEKL
-75 AGGFYPSKFNAAEWV
+75 AAGFYPSKFNAAEWV
-90 SAIKLS
+90 KAIKGS

-102 ITSRHHDGFSLFKTT
+102 ITSRHHDGFSIFNTK
-117 ASSYN
+117 ASGYN
-122 SVDATPFGRD
+122 VVDATPFKRD

-137 AAECNKQGI
+137 AQECHKQGI
-146 RLHFYYS
+146 RLHIYYS
-153 HLDWGREDYYPVGR
+153 HIDWGREDYYPVGR

-172 GRTGYFE
+172 GRTGHFQ

-184 QMDSAVFRTN
+184 ELDSSKFQTN

-203 MDTQLTEL
+203 MDQQLTEL

-224 GVWDRDEQENGL
+224 GLWDRDKQEDGL

-243 AHQYSLIH
+243 DNQYALIH

-311 RITDTTYKTEEFLI
+311 RITDTTYKSEEFLI

-350 PHESVARLKAIGKWM
+350 PDESLQRLEAMGRWM
-365 DKYGETIY
+365 EKFGETIY

-394 SFLHVFKDTLEIFVP
+394 NFLFVFKDTSEVFVP
-409 LEDTGIVSC
+409 LEDTDIVECRDYATGTHLEYRRVKDGI
-418 REFAGGKEL
+418 RIGLGNAG
-427 KYRKAKGGITIMLDP
+427 APDNGI
-442 NMATDAGVRVVE
+442 RVVE
-454 LVYPAVDT
+454 FTYDPVDN
-462 EALEASVRNFLERY
+462 EALEASVAGFLKKY

-481 QDVYKNSFQDY
+481 QDVYKNNFQDY

-499 ASREGVI
+499 AKREGVVRYLQQELEEMKQEG
-506 NYLSREVQRMKLEK
+506 YLSGR
-520 PLDEK
+520 
-525 ISLHVSGSG
+525 G
-534 TSGAQQDVLAE
+534 
-545 EKNAQKYYT
+545 YYD
-554 PCGWRHNY
+554 PCGWRNNY

-567 EMISDGLISV
+567 AVVADGLMTLD
-577 EDFADAFI
+577 EFADAFI
-585 AGGGQEPQVT
+585 AGGGAVPEVTDEWMQE
-595 GEWLEEWTLIKK
+595 WKLIKK
-607 AVKKVSP
+607 AVKKAAPTIV
-614 KMEGYRVDDAKITS
+614 GYGKDAAAIDN
-628 LIKEGK
+628 LIKDGK
-634 YVVHHSAGYSQAY
+634 YVVHHSNRYVETY
-647 KPHYRIIR
+647 KPHYRIMR
-655 GDIFKAVI
+655 RDIFNALVYPRIKASG
-663 LPLIK
+663 KN